1 MRRVRSSGKPKTVP
15 AVFFGGNSVADVPV
29 ESVLRAVP
37 ADEVMGHVARVAAHD
52 RYQASLG
59 LERAAAVVADAAEA
73 AGLTDVTV
81 DRYNADGRAQWWSF
95 RAPVSWTPLT
105 ARLTVHAG
113 RDAAAPPL
121 LALDHAG
128 QPFTVATYSAPTP
141 AGGVTAPLVPV
152 TGDGPPGPAVAGAV
166 ALVDRAAY
174 LRGSLLAD
182 LTAAGALG
190 LITDAPWKGTGDDR
204 ERGGAGRHPEGSGQ
218 RPDGVGQHPGR
229 IELPPDSAL
238 FGFSVTPEQFRLLA
252 SAAGRGAV
260 VRAEVTIDRTAAM
273 PVVSGVLPGD
283 GSGGEIWLTAHLCHP
298 RPSAND
304 NASGVAALLGAAA
317 ALSRWRRA
325 DARAGT
331 RHAIRFFWGAE
342 FLGNAAVLHG
352 RSRAGGGPL
361 PEALINL
368 DMVGEDQA
376 LCRSPF
382 VVERPPETTPTLLAP
397 LAEHVVDRVFAAT
410 AHSPGTWSP
419 SPFLGFS
426 DHALYADPSV
436 DRPAVQ
442 FCHPADRFNHSAAD
456 SLDKVSRVEM
466 IRATTAGAA
475 LAHTLACGG
484 PSRAVLTDVV
494 DRWCAAER
502 SAAEDTVR
510 RLGRAGTDWGR
521 GLAAHVDRRAAAL
534 RALAAGAPV
543 EEARALAEGR
553 TGDDPALV
561 GGGRPVRRA
570 WDGPLNLRAM
580 LGTLPPASRARLGG
594 MIAEDKHHLSVLFN
608 LAIRA
613 DGRRDRASV
622 ITDASY
628 ALRRPLPPDTTA
640 VLFDA
645 LLESGWVTQ
654 G

>member
-1 MRRVRSSGKPKTVP
+1 MD
-15 AVFFGGNSVADVPV
+15 DVPV
-29 ESVLRAVP
+29 ESLLRAVP
-37 ADEVMGHVARVAAHD
+37 AEDVMDHVARLSSYD

-59 LERAAAVVADAAEA
+59 LERAAGMVADAAEA

-81 DRYNADGRAQWWSF
+81 DRYAADGRPQWWSF

-105 ARLTVHAG
+105 ARLTVHPG
-113 RDAAAPPL
+113 KDTGAPPVL
-121 LALDHAG
+121 RADHAE

-141 AGGVTAPLVPV
+141 AGGVTAPLVRL
-152 TGDGPPGPAVAGAV
+152 TGTEPPGPGLAGAV
-166 ALVDRAAY
+166 AVVDRAAFV
-174 LRGSLLAD
+174 RGSLLAE

-190 LITDAPWKGTGDDR
+190 LVTDAPWKGADD
-204 ERGGAGRHPEGSGQ
+204 
-218 RPDGVGQHPGR
+218 DQHPGR

-238 FGFSVTPEQFRLLA
+238 FGFSLTPDGFRRLA
-252 SAAGRGAV
+252 AAADRGAV
-260 VRAEVTIDRTAAM
+260 ARAEVTVDRTAAM

-283 GSGGEIWLTAHLCHP
+283 GTGGEIWLTAHLCHP

-317 ALSRWRRA
+317 ALSRVRRA
-325 DARAGT
+325 DARTGA

-352 RSRAGGGPL
+352 RSQPGGGPL

-456 SLDKVSRVEM
+456 TPDKVSQVEM
-466 IRATTAGAA
+466 VRATAAGAA
-475 LAHTLACGG
+475 LAHVLASGG
-484 PSRAVLTDVV
+484 PSRTVLTDVV
-494 DRWCAAER
+494 DRWCEGERAAAE
-502 SAAEDTVR
+502 ATVR

-521 GLAAHVDRRAAAL
+521 GLADHVARRTAAL
-534 RALAAGAPV
+534 RALAAGAPAA
-543 EEARALAEGR
+543 EARALAEGR
-553 TGDDPALV
+553 SGDPGTGRP
-561 GGGRPVRRA
+561 GGGRPVHRN
-570 WDGPLNLRAM
+570 WEGPLNLRAM
-580 LGTLPPASRARLGG
+580 LGALPPATRDRLGG

-613 DGRRDRASV
+613 DGRRDRAAV
-622 ITDASY
+622 VADTSY
-628 ALRRPLPPDTTA
+628 GLRRPLRSGTTA
-640 VLFDA
+640 LLFDA
-645 LLESGWVTQ
+645 LLESGWLAES
-654 G
+654 